1 MRQMMYKI
9 GEEVVSTYAEAL
21 ALGKPYEI
29 ETVFVN
35 FDMQSDKEIKE
46 HEDYLARRRTKISEK
61 YNLRWGIKDVC
72 SLV

>member
-9 GEEVVSTYAEAL
+9 GEEVVSTYEQAL

-35 FDMQSDKEIKE
+35 FDMRSDKEIKKY
-46 HEDYLARRRTKISEK
+46 EDYLTCRRAKIAEK
-61 YNLRWGIKDVC
+61 YNLRAGV
-72 SLV
+72 